1 MSPHPSLGPNPV
13 RRATGLGAGALL
25 VAGAVALTAW
35 AGPAP
40 AAPTRAVG
48 IADINAPAVA
58 ATYGCPAAPTNTL
71 GGIDVRQATSTTSI
85 TPVGSP
91 ASLAYGG
98 KALNAAP
105 SSPTTLTGA
114 QGSGGGILTATPSS
128 DSQTASDGQTVGA
141 AGVVTS
147 VTDAGDLRGLAAA
160 PCAPARSAAWIV
172 GGSTALGSSAELRLT
187 NPGVTTVTA
196 RVRLYGSAGAISL
209 PSNGEVVVEPGKTSS
224 VLLESAGA
232 GDPRIALSVESDGG
246 SVVPTLVTEGLD
258 GETPAGVEM
267 LTPGAAP
274 ATEQI
279 IPTVAVAKSAEQG
292 SEAVDGAS
300 SSDEPVLRV
309 VNPGETPAT
318 VSVALSG
325 SDGSTPLP
333 GAQAV
338 TIDPGSVFD
347 ITLTGVDPGV
357 YGIQVTSDVPVAAAA
372 RMVRVGG
379 ELPAGSGSLVH
390 DVAWSQA
397 ASPGALA
404 SATALMP
411 RDGVSPG
418 LVISSTAGEARTV
431 ALASPD
437 GSWSTTLDI
446 PAGASVT
453 AQVPAGVSAVRLS
466 AAAPDGLSAA
476 VLLTR
481 KASGDAAGPLI
492 AVLPVIAD
500 SASRASTRISLD

>member
-1 MSPHPSLGPNPV
+1 MSPRISLGSSPA
-13 RRATGLGAGALL
+13 RRAAGWGAGALL
-25 VAGAVALTAW
+25 LTGAVALAAW

-40 AAPTRAVG
+40 AAPIREVGAVDVDTPPG
-48 IADINAPAVA
+48 TA
-58 ATYGCPAAPTNTL
+58 AYGCPAAPGNTL
-71 GGIDVRQATSTTSI
+71 GGVDVRQAVTTTTI
-85 TPVGSP
+85 LPIGSP
-91 ASLAYGG
+91 ASLSYAGRAVG
-98 KALNAAP
+98 AAT
-105 SSPTTLTGA
+105 STPTTLTGS
-114 QGSGGGILTATPSS
+114 QGSGGGVLTAAP
-128 DSQTASDGQTVGA
+128 AGA
-141 AGVVTS
+141 AGAVTS
-147 VTDAGDLRGLAAA
+147 ATDAGDLRGLAAA
-160 PCAPARSAAWIV
+160 PCAPARPVAWIV

-209 PSNGEVVVEPGKTSS
+209 PSNGEVVVAAGKTSS
-224 VLLESAGA
+224 LLLESAGA
-232 GDPRIALSVESDGG
+232 ADPRIALSVESDGG
-246 SVVPTLVTEGLD
+246 SIVPTLVAEGLD

-274 ATEQI
+274 ATEQT
-279 IPTVAVAKSAEQG
+279 IPAVVMAKAAEQG
-292 SEAVDGAS
+292 SEAVNGAE

-309 VNPGETPAT
+309 VNPGDTTAT
-318 VSVALSG
+318 VAVALSG
-325 SDGSTPLP
+325 SAGPSPLP

-347 ITLTGVDPGV
+347 ITLTGVDPGA
-357 YGIQVTSDVPVAAAA
+357 YGIRVTSDAPVSAAA

-379 ELPAGSGSLVH
+379 ELPAGSGALVH

-397 ASPGALA
+397 APPGALA

-418 LVISSTAGEARTV
+418 LVISSTASEARTV
-431 ALASPD
+431 DLASPD
-437 GSWSTTLDI
+437 GGWSTTVDI
-446 PAGASVT
+446 PAGSSVT

-466 AAAPDGLSAA
+466 AAQPDGLSAA

-500 SASRASTRISLD
+500 SASQPSTRISLG

>member
-1 MSPHPSLGPNPV
+1 MSPRLSLGPSPA
-13 RRATGLGAGALL
+13 RRAAGLGAGALL
-25 VAGAVALTAW
+25 LAGAVALAAW

-40 AAPTRAVG
+40 AAPSREVGAV
-48 IADINAPAVA
+48 AVDAPAGTVA
-58 ATYGCPAAPTNTL
+58 YGCPAAPANTL
-71 GGIDVRQATSTTSI
+71 GGVDTRQAATTTTI
-85 TPVGSP
+85 FPVGSP
-91 ASLAYGG
+91 ASLSYAGG
-98 KALNAAP
+98 AVDAAP
-105 SSPTTLTGA
+105 SSPTTLTGS
-114 QGSGGGILTATPSS
+114 QGSGGGILTAAPANDSS
-128 DSQTASDGQTVGA
+128 PAGA

-147 VTDAGDLRGLAAA
+147 ATDAGDLRGLAAA
-160 PCAPARSAAWIV
+160 TCAPARSVAWIV

-209 PSNGEVVVEPGKTSS
+209 PSNGEVVVGPGKTSS
-224 VLLESAGA
+224 LLLESAGA
-232 GDPRIALSVESDGG
+232 ADPRIALSVESDGG
-246 SVVPTLVTEGLD
+246 SIVSTLVTEGLD
-258 GETPAGVEM
+258 GETAAGVEM

-274 ATEQI
+274 ATEQT
-279 IPTVAVAKSAEQG
+279 IPMVAMAKAAEQG
-292 SEAVDGAS
+292 SEPVGGAE

-309 VNPGETPAT
+309 VNPGGTTAT

-325 SDGSTPLP
+325 SAGPSPLP

-357 YGIQVTSDVPVAAAA
+357 YGIQVTSDAPVSAAA

-379 ELPAGSGSLVH
+379 ELPAGSGALVH
-390 DVAWSQA
+390 DVAWIQA
-397 ASPGALA
+397 APPGALA

-418 LVISSTAGEARTV
+418 LVISSTASEARTV
-431 ALASPD
+431 DLASPD
-437 GSWSTTLDI
+437 GSWSTTVDV
-446 PAGASVT
+446 PAGSSVT
-453 AQVPAGVSAVRLS
+453 AQVPTGVSAVRLS
-466 AAAPDGLSAA
+466 AAKPDGLGAA
-476 VLLTR
+476 VLLNR

-500 SASRASTRISLD
+500 SASQAPTRISLG

>member
-1 MSPHPSLGPNPV
+1 MSPHLSLGPSPV
-13 RRATGLGAGALL
+13 RRAAGLGAGVVLL
-25 VAGAVALTAW
+25 AGAVGLAAW

-40 AAPTRAVG
+40 AAPIREVDAVG
-48 IADINAPAVA
+48 IDAPAGTA
-58 ATYGCPAAPTNTL
+58 AYGCPAAPANTL
-71 GGIDVRQATSTTSI
+71 SGVDVRQATTTTTI
-85 TPVGSP
+85 LPVGSP
-91 ASLAYGG
+91 ASLRYAGT
-98 KALNAAP
+98 AVNAGP
-105 SSPTTLTGA
+105 SSPTTLTGP
-114 QGSGGGILTATPSS
+114 QGSGGGILTAAPANDSS
-128 DSQTASDGQTVGA
+128 PAGA
-141 AGVVTS
+141 AGAVTS
-147 VTDAGDLRGLAAA
+147 ATDAGDLRGLAAA
-160 PCAPARSAAWIV
+160 PCAPGRSVAWIV

-187 NPGVTTVTA
+187 NPGVTTVSA

-224 VLLESAGA
+224 LLLESAGA
-232 GDPRIALSVESDGG
+232 ADPRIALSVESDGG
-246 SVVPTLVTEGLD
+246 SIVSTLVTEGLD

-274 ATEQI
+274 ATEQT
-279 IPTVAVAKSAEQG
+279 IPAVALAKAAEQG
-292 SEAVDGAS
+292 SEAVSGAV

-309 VNPGETPAT
+309 VNPGDTPAT
-318 VSVALSG
+318 VAVTLLG
-325 SDGSTPLP
+325 SAGPTPLP

-347 ITLTGVDPGV
+347 ITLTGVDPGA
-357 YGIQVTSDVPVAAAA
+357 YGIRVTSDAPVSAAA

-379 ELPAGSGSLVH
+379 ELPARSGALAH

-397 ASPGALA
+397 APSGALA

-411 RDGVSPG
+411 RDGVSPE

-431 ALASPD
+431 DLASPD
-437 GSWSTTLDI
+437 GSWSTTVDI
-446 PAGASVT
+446 PAGSSVT

-466 AAAPDGLSAA
+466 AARPDGLSAA

-481 KASGDAAGPLI
+481 EASGDAAGPLI

-500 SASRASTRISLD
+500 SAARASTRISLG